1 MNRNILLTAILVLTA
16 GAAFMAGRASN
27 SSASDQSST
36 AGSTPPP
43 RRERATPASPA
54 SAAFP
59 PGTTIKAGDRAESDF
74 RSDLTR
80 IDEMVGIM
88 ATTDPLSR
96 TQEWLDFVNTLDPA
110 RFEEVVDKFRSKG
123 LTKGYMTEYAMLLTS
138 WAKSDPLAALDYAS
152 ENTGTPFARNTIL
165 TSWASSDPNGA
176 ILWAKANH
184 EGADANPWLVGV
196 IKGVSASDPEL
207 ATRLMT
213 EMPYSSERGKALSG
227 ILPQILKMG
236 DDAAKDWVL
245 GISDDRLR
253 DGAIR
258 RMAESLATS
267 DPEGTA
273 DWLVSNPGDGANGA
287 MDDVIASWAQT
298 DMDAAQAYYQ
308 DLPPGELRTNALRGL
323 SNQLATSDPEAAARL
338 IDANPADA
346 SDRVY
351 QQFVWYSFRQDPSL
365 AADYIGRIDNSE
377 TRDSTYRRMLDGWL
391 RRDFEAAAEWIGSNQ
406 LPEKVAGRLNSRIEE
421 MQQRQQ

>member
-1 MNRNILLTAILVLTA
+1 MNRNILLTAVLVLTA
-16 GAAFMAGRASN
+16 GAAFMAGRATN
-27 SSASDQSST
+27 SSAGDQSSA

-43 RRERATPASPA
+43 RQERASSSS
-54 SAAFP
+54 SAFR
-59 PGTTIKAGDRAESDF
+59 PGTTHKTGDRANRDF
-74 RSDLTR
+74 RSDLTQL
-80 IDEMVGIM
+80 DEMVEIM

-96 TQEWLDFVNTLDPA
+96 TQAWLDFVNTLDPA
-110 RFEEVVDKFRSKG
+110 RFEEVVDEFRSKG
-123 LTKGYMTEYAMLLTS
+123 LTNGNMTEYAMLLTA

-152 ENTGTPFARNTIL
+152 ENTGTSFARNTIL

-176 ILWAKANH
+176 IQWAKANH
-184 EGADANPWLVGV
+184 EGDDANPWLVGV

-207 ATRLMT
+207 ATQLMT
-213 EMPYSSERGKALSG
+213 EMPYSGERGEALSAL
-227 ILPQILKMG
+227 LPQILKMG

-258 RMAESLATS
+258 RMAESLAKS

-287 MDDVIASWAQT
+287 MDNVIGSWART

-308 DLPPGELRTNALRGL
+308 NLPAGDLRTNALRGL
-323 SNQLATSDPEAAARL
+323 SNQLAMSDPQAAASL
-338 IDANPADA
+338 IDANPGDA

-351 QQFVWYSFRQDPSL
+351 QQFVWHSFRQDPSI
-365 AADYIGRIDNSE
+365 AANYIGRIGDTD

-391 RRDFEAAAEWIGSNQ
+391 RRDFEAASSWIGSNE
-406 LPEKVAGRLNSRIEE
+406 LPESVARRLNSRIEE
-421 MQQRQQ
+421 IGQSQQ